1 MTKSVSIG
9 LNGEACYIFD
19 IGDHVDRSH
28 PFTEGTKGQG
38 NIRLLNEAGYD
49 AVTIGNNEGI
59 TMSKEALSS
68 LYTDAEFDVIVCN
81 LFEQDGSRPEWALPY
96 TIYVTEQGTRIGVI
110 GATAEYTTFYTKLG
124 WQVTSPREELKAN
137 C

>member
-1 MTKSVSIG
+1 MISTVILKAGRKSVGFFVIKNVSIQIVG
-9 LNGEACYIFD
+9 DACYIFD

-68 LYTDAEFDVIVCN
+68 LY
-81 LFEQDGSRPEWALPY
+81 DGCQFRCDS
-96 TIYVTEQGTRIGVI
+96 
-110 GATAEYTTFYTKLG
+110 
-124 WQVTSPREELKAN
+124 
-137 C
+137 